1 MWMGLSLLNDCCGS
15 DGEEKLGVDTARI
28 GVDSI
33 CPWSFR

>member
-1 MWMGLSLLNDCCGS
+1 MWMGLSFLNDYCGS